1 MESVETSQR
10 GALVC
15 KDVKYGVELRDL
27 KKIFDFLGQVQQL
40 QVSALI
46 LHRREPANQFADPRA
61 VDVVDVGEIQKNFFS
76 LIIQQPANRLAQQ
89 RATVSEDDPA
99 AQVHDSNLAGIAV
112 GRM

>member
-40 QVSALI
+40 QVPALI
-46 LHRREPANQFADPRA
+46 LHGRKPADQFADSRT
-61 VDVVDVGEIQKNFFS
+61 VDVVHVREIQKDFFS
-76 LIIQQPANRLAQQ
+76 LVLQQPANGLSQQ
-89 RATVSEDDPA
+89 SAAVAKRDLP
-99 AQVHDSNLAGIAV
+99 AQVHNGDLPGIAV
-112 GRM
+112 RRM